1 MKKLQP
7 VRGTRDILE
16 EYYSELGSISLIW
29 ANITQLYGFNPV
41 DTPILEDSEVFKKTL
56 GATSD
61 IIKKETYTFND
72 RSNNEIT
79 LRPEGTAPIVRLFI
93 NNKLQQALPQKF
105 SYSGPMF
112 RYDRPQK
119 GRFRQFHQLG
129 VEIIGEKDIYADIEL
144 INFAKHFVNETG
156 VSDKS
161 FKIHVNSLG
170 DELSRKKYILELQ
183 NFFQDHRSRLTSESL
198 ERLKKNPLR
207 ILDTKNNE
215 EKKLLIKA
223 PKLKNFLNNE
233 SSDIFE
239 EFKEGCRQLKIPI
252 TINDNLV
259 RGLDYYNN
267 VCYEFISNEIG
278 AQDSF
283 LAGGR
288 YDGLIKKMGGPD
300 YPGCGLAVGVERLL
314 LLKPKV
320 IENYKNYFTPL
331 FNIAIA
337 VGKENKI
344 KAMQITN
351 QIREAIDKAD
361 TRIDFENLRTGG
373 TLDFICR
380 DNLSKGLKY
389 ANDKGADYAII
400 IGNEEISNQEVI
412 VKDLKKRAQ
421 NKVKIKEIIKDFKF
435 TSH

>member
-7 VRGTRDILE
+7 VRGTKDILE
-16 EYYSELGSISLIW
+16 EDILELSAIGLVWTSL
-29 ANITQLYGFNPV
+29 ARLYGFNSV
-41 DTPILEDSEVFKKTL
+41 ETPIFEDSDVFKKTL
-56 GATSD
+56 GMTSD
-61 IIKKETYTFND
+61 IIKKETYTFKD

-93 NNKLQQALPQKF
+93 NNKLQQSLPQKF
-105 SYSGPMF
+105 SYMGPMF

-119 GRFRQFHQLG
+119 GRFRQFNQLG
-129 VEIIGEKDIYADIEL
+129 AETIGEKDIYADIEL
-144 INFAKHFVNETG
+144 INFAKNFVNESG

-170 DELSRKKYILELQ
+170 DEESRSKYISELQ
-183 NFFQDHRSRLTSESL
+183 NFFEDHKKKLTSESL

-233 SSDIFE
+233 SSDLFE
-239 EFKEGCRQLKIPI
+239 EFKEGCKQLKIPI

-267 VCYEFISNEIG
+267 ICYEFISNEIG

-300 YPGCGLAVGVERLL
+300 YPGCGFAVGVERLL
-314 LLKPKV
+314 LLKPKM
-320 IENYKNYFTPL
+320 IKNYKDFFTPL
-331 FNIAIA
+331 SSIVIA

-351 QIREAIDKAD
+351 KIREAIDKSD

-389 ANDKGADYAII
+389 ANDKGADFAII
-400 IGNEEISNQEVI
+400 IGNDEISNQEVI
-412 VKDLKKRAQ
+412 VKDLKKRVQ
-421 NKVKIKEIIKDFKF
+421 NKVKIKEIIKDLKF